1 MKEVMRMA
9 MELCKKDLEELIR
22 EFGEERAVEIL
33 KNNIKILEMKRA
45 ILNLKKKEKEKR
57 IRRN

>member
-1 MKEVMRMA
+1 

-33 KNNIKILEMKRA
+33 KNNIKILEMQRA

>member
-1 MKEVMRMA
+1 MEEVMRMA

-33 KNNIKILEMKRA
+33 KNNIKILEMQRA